1 MLLDSLQ
8 MAFTVQL
15 LPFLVAIIAYIIAMI
30 PRYGSTIAKSMCV
43 LTSYICLLLI
53 LGLTYTVLENGPVAS
68 SITFAHTPLGAISLS
83 VYIDCLAL
91 IPTFLSAL
99 FASLAQTF
107 AIKYLS
113 LENRYKPVS
122 PTFNR
127 TYAFMLIFLGAMT
140 GACFSGN
147 MIMII
152 IFWEISSLCSY
163 VLVAFWH
170 EDPTCRAAAL
180 KTLIITHIGTVCF
193 LIGAITIYPVV
204 STWEIHE
211 WTQRIY
217 ATPAVTITMILL
229 FIGIL
234 PKAVQFPLHTW
245 LPDATVAPTPVTAYV
260 HVVGFLMG
268 LYAFPRFFGQI
279 FTPPIH
285 SSIMLPPQLA
295 VFFGN
300 ISIWNLIIS
309 LVGAI
314 TLILAPI
321 FGLLESETKRLI
333 AYCLISA
340 LGGAVMVLGF
350 GTPLGIAAGLFDMI
364 PHVFFCG
371 LLFFASGVAI
381 YRIGSTSMNDMGGL
395 HNYMPITTICGGI
408 GALSWLGFPFLG
420 YFTALW
426 LIIHAALE
434 LKATF
439 FIVSVFLGSVLK
451 SIVILRMFH
460 AIFLG
465 KSRDYRRELREAP
478 VLMLFPM
485 VLLSILLFIVGIFPQ
500 SVFNLIVLPALH
512 QLGLEAKLTSALGDL
527 VTASGSW
534 NPTLVTASILTYSCI
549 VVTVIFILSKSGVA
563 RGSYVK
569 REEMLKPFLCGEDV
583 NLLEHIS
590 SYHLYHVLTN
600 LVKINNICNA
610 LNVDHIY
617 YTLSRSFSKF
627 CVKML
632 HLDIKQ
638 QYFPAVISFM
648 AGAAVVILIAVLMG

>member
-1 MLLDSLQ
+1 MLLDPLQ
-8 MAFTVQL
+8 LAVTTIL
-15 LPFLVAIIAYIIAMI
+15 LPFLVAIIAYLIAMI
-30 PRYGSTIAKSMCV
+30 PRYGNTVAKSICV
-43 LTSYICLLLI
+43 LTSYVSLLLI
-53 LGLTYTVLENGPVAS
+53 LALMYNVLENGPIVG
-68 SITFAHTPLGAISLS
+68 SITFTHLPLGTISLS
-83 VYIDCLAL
+83 IYVDCLAL

-107 AIKYLS
+107 AVKYLS
-113 LENRYKPVS
+113 LENRYRPVS

-127 TYAFMLIFLGAMT
+127 TYASMSIFLGAMT
-140 GACFSGN
+140 GACFSSN

-152 IFWEISSLCSY
+152 VFWEISSLCSY

-170 EDPTCRAAAL
+170 EDPVCRAAAL
-180 KTLIITHIGTVCF
+180 KTLIMTHIGTIGF

-204 STWEIHE
+204 LTWEIQE

-217 ATPAVTITMILL
+217 ATPAVTIAMLLL

-279 FTPPIH
+279 FTPYIH

-295 VFFGN
+295 VLFGN
-300 ISIWNLIIS
+300 TSIWNFIIS
-309 LVGAI
+309 LVGAT

-340 LGGAVMVLGF
+340 LGGAVMALGF

-395 HNYMPITTICGGI
+395 HNHLPITAICGAIGI
-408 GALSWLGFPFLG
+408 LSWAGFPFLG

-434 LKATF
+434 LNAPF

-465 KSRDYRRELREAP
+465 KSRDYRREIREAP

-500 SVFNLIVLPALH
+500 SIFNLLVLPALH
-512 QLGLEAKLTSALGDL
+512 QLGLEAKLTSAVGDL

-534 NPTLVTASILTYSCI
+534 SPALVAAAILIYSCVI
-549 VVTVIFILSKSGVA
+549 IAVIFILSRSVVT
-563 RGSYVK
+563 RESYIK

-590 SYHLYHVLTN
+590 GYHLYYVITN
-600 LVKINNICNA
+600 VVKIDDICNA
-610 LNVDHIY
+610 LDIDRIY
-617 YTLSRSFSKF
+617 YALSRSFSRF

-638 QYFPAVISFM
+638 QYFPAVLSFM
-648 AGAAVVILIAVLMG
+648 VGTVIVILIAVLLG

>member
-1 MLLDSLQ
+1 MLLDPLQ
-8 MAFTVQL
+8 LAVTIL
-15 LPFLVAIIAYIIAMI
+15 LSPFLVAIIAYLIVMI
-30 PRYGSTIAKSMCV
+30 PRYGSTIAKSICV
-43 LTSYICLLLI
+43 LTSYVSLLLI
-53 LGLTYTVLENGPVAS
+53 LALMNDVLENGPIVG
-68 SITFAHTPLGAISLS
+68 SITLTHLPLGEISLS
-83 VYIDCLAL
+83 IYVDCLAL

-107 AIKYLS
+107 AVKYLS
-113 LENRYKPVS
+113 LENKYRPVS
-122 PTFNR
+122 STFNR
-127 TYAFMLIFLGAMT
+127 AYAFMSIFLGAMT
-140 GACFSGN
+140 GACFSSN

-152 IFWEISSLCSY
+152 VFWEISSLCSY

-170 EDPTCRAAAL
+170 EDPVCRAAAL
-180 KTLIITHIGTVCF
+180 KTLIITHIGTIGF

-217 ATPAVTITMILL
+217 ATSAVTIAMLL
-229 FIGIL
+229 FFIGIL

-279 FTPPIH
+279 FTPYIH

-295 VFFGN
+295 VLFGN
-300 ISIWNLIIS
+300 ISIWNFIIS
-309 LVGAI
+309 LVGAT

-340 LGGAVMVLGF
+340 LGGAVMSFGF

-381 YRIGSTSMNDMGGL
+381 YGIGSTSMNDMGGL
-395 HNYMPITTICGGI
+395 HIYMPITAICGGI
-408 GALSWLGFPFLG
+408 GVLSWAGFPFLG

-426 LIIHAALE
+426 LMIHAALE
-434 LKATF
+434 LNAPF
-439 FIVSVFLGSVLK
+439 FIVSVFIGSVLK

-465 KSRDYRRELREAP
+465 KSRDYKRDIGEAP

-500 SVFNLIVLPALH
+500 SIFNLIVLPALH
-512 QLGLEAKLTSALGDL
+512 QLGLEARFTSAVGDL

-534 NPTLVTASILTYSCI
+534 SPALVAAAISTYLCVI
-549 VVTVIFILSKSGVA
+549 IAVIFILSRSAVT
-563 RGSYVK
+563 RESYVK

-583 NLLEHIS
+583 DLLEHIS
-590 SYHLYHVLTN
+590 GYHLYYVLTKV
-600 LVKINNICNA
+600 VKIDDICNA
-610 LNVDHIY
+610 LDVDRIY
-617 YTLSRSFSKF
+617 YALSRSFSRF

-638 QYFPAVISFM
+638 QYFPAVLLFM
-648 AGAAVVILIAVLMG
+648 VGTVIVILLAVLLG